1 LHQLAKPA
9 DAALDLAP
17 DNADILGPGRE
28 RFSLPIAFVIAKRRS
43 PHS

>member
-1 LHQLAKPA
+1 VRSRRQALLHQLAKPA

-28 RFSLPIAFVIAKRRS
+28 RFSLPIA
-43 PHS
+43 